1 MGRLA
6 RAISSDGNVVMVA
19 ADTTDIVA
27 HAASVHQTSRTCTAA
42 LGRLLTAASFMGQQL
57 KEENCSVTVRING
70 GGPAGSLIA
79 VSDSRGNVRGYA
91 VNPSADLPLSER
103 GKLDVGGIV
112 GRDGYL
118 SVMKDFGA
126 GDPYTGQVRIV
137 SGEIAED
144 VTAYYAV
151 SEQVPSVCSLG
162 VLVNRDLS
170 VAAAGG
176 FLIQLLPSADEGT
189 ISAVE
194 SCISDVRPVT
204 AMLCDNLP
212 PSEICRNVLRPFDMR
227 LLSES
232 EISYRCACTR
242 ERVEKALISTGIDE
256 LNDMARD
263 PQTRVSCQF
272 CRREYTFTPDDIRK
286 LIAGSKEA

>member
-1 MGRLA
+1 MF
-6 RAISSDGNVVMVA
+6 A

-27 HAASVHQTSRTCTAA
+27 YAASIHGLSRTCTAA
-42 LGRLLTAASFMGQQL
+42 LGRLLTATSFMGHQL
-57 KEENCSVTVRING
+57 KEENGSVTIRING
-70 GGPAGSLIA
+70 SGPAGSLIA
-79 VSDSRGNVRGYA
+79 VSDSKGNVRGYA
-91 VNPSADLPLSER
+91 VNPSVDLPPNGR

-118 SVMKDFGA
+118 CVMKDFGT
-126 GDPYTGQVRIV
+126 GDPYTGQVRIT

-194 SCISDVRPVT
+194 NCISDVRPVT
-204 AMLCDNLP
+204 AMLCDNLS
-212 PSEICRNVLRPFDMR
+212 PSEICGKVLHSFDMQ

-232 EISYRCACTR
+232 EISYRCTCTR
-242 ERVEKALISTGIDE
+242 ERVEMALISTGIDE
-256 LNDMARD
+256 LKDMARD

-272 CRREYTFTPDDIRK
+272 CRKEYVFNPDDIRK
-286 LIAGSKEA
+286 LISVSSES